1 MLPRMI
7 DPSEKRSVNR
17 RRSCWKTSMSKA
29 QDFLLRCG
37 DGLHRLALICLC
49 CVLQTGCFPDTT
61 ESAKAPEHVA
71 LVLQN
76 ATLIDTDGGPARKGM
91 SVVIRDGHIV
101 RIEKSELLRLQ
112 PGWQI
117 ESLDG
122 QFLLPG
128 LIDTHAHVT
137 FLRDPEHFAGYDRA
151 TTERI
156 LKILL
161 AHGITTI
168 RNPAA
173 PEAEAVALRED
184 IRAGRVLGPRML
196 TAGRPIDWKDEH
208 TPEEVRMEVD
218 RQADLGV
225 DYIKVYAK
233 TTPRL
238 LRAAVAAAHARGLRV
253 VGHLQTTTPE
263 QAVDAGIDAI
273 THGATW
279 TTTLLPTDRR
289 DAYRARGRDVGG
301 LRARIDWL
309 AWVDLDGSEIQGSV
323 RAVSASRI
331 PLDPTLIA
339 YVTKFRGRDP
349 RYRNSPYL
357 GVAPKEVLQTWD
369 GWLDD
374 WSASDIDRGTAVW
387 PRMLALVKRYYD
399 AGALL
404 TTGSDFPNPY
414 VIPGASLHDE
424 MALLVEAGIPSADV
438 LRIATRNGAESL
450 GLLDEVGTIA
460 VGKRADLIVLHAD
473 PTRDIANIRRISKVY
488 LGGRALLPAQLLQ
501 EAGVDNP
508 YKEPSA
514 HR

>member
-1 MLPRMI
+1 
-7 DPSEKRSVNR
+7 
-17 RRSCWKTSMSKA
+17 MSKA
-29 QDFLLRCG
+29 RRFHLQCR
-37 DGLHRLALICLC
+37 DGLPRLAFIGLF
-49 CVLQTGCFPDTT
+49 CVLQLGCSPGATVDANARQGVT
-61 ESAKAPEHVA
+61 
-71 LVLQN
+71 LVLQH
-76 ATLIDTDGGPARKGM
+76 ATLIDADGGPARKGM
-91 SVVIRDGHIV
+91 SVVISDGRIV
-101 RIEKSELLRLQ
+101 NIEKSERLRLQ
-112 PGWQI
+112 PGWQV
-117 ESLDG
+117 ESLEG

-128 LIDTHAHVT
+128 LIDTHAHAT

-184 IRAGRVLGPRML
+184 IRAGRVIGPRML
-196 TAGRPIDWKDEH
+196 TAGRPIDWGNEH
-208 TPEEVRMEVD
+208 TPEEARAEVD
-218 RQADLGV
+218 RQADVGM
-225 DYIKVYAK
+225 DYIKIYAK

-238 LRAAVAAAHARGLRV
+238 LRAVTDAAHARGLPV

-263 QAVDAGIDAI
+263 EAVDAGIDAI
-273 THGATW
+273 THGASW
-279 TTTLLPTDRR
+279 TTALLPVSRR
-289 DAYRARGRDVGG
+289 DAYRARSRELGG

-309 AWVDLDGSEIQGSV
+309 AWVDLDGPEIDRSI
-323 RAVSASRI
+323 RAVAAART

-339 YVTKFRGRDP
+339 YITKFRGRDP

-357 GVAPKEVLQTWD
+357 DVTPKEVLQTWD

-374 WSASDIDRGTAVW
+374 WSAGDIERGTAVW

-414 VIPGASLHDE
+414 VIPGAGLHDE
-424 MALLVEAGIPSADV
+424 MALLVEAGIPPADV

-460 VGKRADLIVLHAD
+460 VGKRADLIVLRAD

-488 LGGRALLPAQLLQ
+488 LDGKMLLPSRLLH
-501 EAGVDNP
+501 EAGVGNP
-508 YKEPSA
+508 YSEPVA
-514 HR
+514 PR

>member
-1 MLPRMI
+1 ML
-7 DPSEKRSVNR
+7 KAR
-17 RRSCWKTSMSKA
+17 R
-29 QDFLLRCG
+29 FHLRCG
-37 DGLHRLALICLC
+37 DGLPRLAFIGLFCA
-49 CVLQTGCFPDTT
+49 LQTGCSPGATVDANARQDVT
-61 ESAKAPEHVA
+61 

-76 ATLIDTDGGPARKGM
+76 ATLIDAEGGPARKGM
-91 SVVIRDGHIV
+91 SVVINDGKIV
-101 RIEKSELLRLQ
+101 NIEKSERLQLQ
-112 PGWQI
+112 PGWQV
-117 ESLDG
+117 ESLEG

-128 LIDTHAHVT
+128 LIDTHAHAT

-173 PEAEAVALRED
+173 PEAEAVTLRED
-184 IRAGRVLGPRML
+184 IRSGRVIGPRML

-233 TTPRL
+233 ATPRL
-238 LRAAVAAAHARGLRV
+238 LRAVVDATHARGLRV
-253 VGHLQTTTPE
+253 VGHLQASTPE
-263 QAVDAGIDAI
+263 QAVDARIDAI

-279 TTTLLPTDRR
+279 TMALLPIDRR
-289 DAYRARGRDVGG
+289 EAYGARGRAVGS

-309 AWVDLDGSEIQGSV
+309 AWVDLDGPEIQGSV
-323 RAVSASRI
+323 RAVAASRI

-357 GVAPKEVLQTWD
+357 DVAPKEVLQTWD

-374 WSASDIDRGTAVW
+374 WSAGDIERGAAVW

-424 MALLVEAGIPSADV
+424 MALLVEAGIPPADV

-450 GLLDEVGTIA
+450 DLLDEIGTIA
-460 VGKRADLIVLHAD
+460 VGKRADLIVLRAD
-473 PTRDIANIRRISKVY
+473 PNRDIANIRRISKVY
-488 LGGRALLPAQLLQ
+488 LGGKALLPARLLH
-501 EAGVDNP
+501 EAGVGNP
-508 YKEPSA
+508 YDEPIA

>member
-1 MLPRMI
+1 
-7 DPSEKRSVNR
+7 
-17 RRSCWKTSMSKA
+17 
-29 QDFLLRCG
+29 LRCRN
-37 DGLHRLALICLC
+37 GLHRLALLGLFFI
-49 CVLQTGCFPDTT
+49 LQTGCSSGAT
-61 ESAKAPEHVA
+61 EDAKARHGVT
-71 LVLQN
+71 LVLRN
-76 ATLIDTDGGPARKGM
+76 ATLIDAEGGPARKGM
-91 SVVIRDGHIV
+91 SVAIRDGKIV

-112 PGWQI
+112 PGWQV

-184 IRAGRVLGPRML
+184 IRAGRVIGPRML

-233 TTPRL
+233 ATPRL
-238 LRAAVAAAHARGLRV
+238 LRAVTDAAHARGLRV
-253 VGHLQTTTPE
+253 VGHLQATTPE

-279 TTTLLPTDRR
+279 TTTLLPAGRR

-309 AWVDLDGSEIQGSV
+309 GWVDLDGPEIQGSV
-323 RAVSASRI
+323 RAVSATRI
-331 PLDPTLIA
+331 PFDPTLIA
-339 YVTKFRGRDP
+339 YVTKLRGRDP

-374 WSASDIDRGTAVW
+374 WSASDIDRGAAVW

-414 VIPGASLHDE
+414 VIPGAGLHDE
-424 MALLVEAGIPSADV
+424 MALLVEAGIPPADV

-450 GLLDEVGTIA
+450 GILDEIGTIA
-460 VGKRADLIVLHAD
+460 VGKRADLIVLRAD

-488 LGGRALLPAQLLQ
+488 LGGRALLPARLLQ
-501 EAGVDNP
+501 EAGVNNP
-508 YKEPSA
+508 YNEPSA

>member
-1 MLPRMI
+1 MSRA
-7 DPSEKRSVNR
+7 RS
-17 RRSCWKTSMSKA
+17 
-29 QDFLLRCG
+29 FHLRCG
-37 DGLHRLALICLC
+37 DRLLRLAFICLC
-49 CVLQTGCFPDTT
+49 CLLQPGCFPGAT
-61 ESAKAPEHVA
+61 EDADARQGVT
-71 LVLQN
+71 LVLRN
-76 ATLIDTDGGPARKGM
+76 ATLIDADGGPTRKGM
-91 SVVIRDGHIV
+91 SVVIRDGHVV

-112 PGWQI
+112 PGWQV
-117 ESLDG
+117 ESLEG

-128 LIDTHAHVT
+128 LIDTHAHAT

-184 IRAGRVLGPRML
+184 IRAGRVIGPRML
-196 TAGRPIDWKDEH
+196 TAGRPIDWGNEH
-208 TPEEVRMEVD
+208 TPEEALTAVD
-218 RQADLGV
+218 RQAAFGV

-238 LRAAVAAAHARGLRV
+238 LRAFTDAAHARGLQV
-253 VGHLQTTTPE
+253 VGHLQATTPE

-279 TTTLLPTDRR
+279 TTALLPTARR
-289 DAYRARGRDVGG
+289 EAYRARSRAVGG

-309 AWVDLDGSEIQGSV
+309 AWVDLDGPEIQGSV
-323 RAVSASRI
+323 RAVAASRI

-357 GVAPKEVLQTWD
+357 GVTPDEVLKTWD

-374 WSASDIDRGTAVW
+374 WSASDIERGAAVW

-404 TTGSDFPNPY
+404 TTGSDVPNPY
-414 VIPGASLHDE
+414 VIPGAGLHDE
-424 MALLVEAGIPSADV
+424 MALLVEAGIPPADV

-450 GLLDEVGTIA
+450 GMLDEIGTIA
-460 VGKRADLIVLHAD
+460 VGKRADLIVLRAD
-473 PTRDIANIRRISKVY
+473 PIRDIANIRRISKVY
-488 LGGRALLPAQLLQ
+488 LNGKAFLPARLLH
-501 EAGVDNP
+501 EAGVGNP
-508 YKEPSA
+508 YDEPMA